1 LQQHTN
7 ISKLQY
13 CSTSP
18 YRRGGGEVVAGN
30 VLTVFSDKKHTINN
44 TNRTTPYIV
53 STTDYDPFGMIMNG
67 RDWNAGEYRFGF
79 NGQEKTDEVSGVGN
93 HLDFKYRGYDPLTGR
108 FWSVDPLFASYPWN
122 STYAFAEN
130 RVIDGIDLE
139 GLEHYHYTLSWK
151 DKSQAPVLTLISK
164 QETAKFLW
172 WEWKLPLNYF
182 VDYLDGSLGNRS
194 FTFGIYGGGFNSNID
209 NTIDNFNYWL
219 KNWKNIKYPIS
230 GGIADFS
237 YVFTSDAAVNLSHVN
252 QSLSIGMQMNLAR
265 SFIKSSN
272 SWKVNNI
279 RLKDKTPQEQ
289 GIVYNYKISNG
300 KIEFT
305 SGMKNNGTFEYIIDQ
320 NGNLILGQKHF
331 YMSGNSV
338 TVKGAGELIMSNGK
352 VTYINGNSGHYKPTP
367 EEINRTSTFF
377 NEKGISTTNLKID
390 NSTH

>member
-1 LQQHTN
+1 LQQSTN
-7 ISKLQY
+7 ISSTFSEY
-13 CSTSP
+13 C
-18 YRRGGGEVVAGN
+18 
-30 VLTVFSDKKHTINN
+30 I
-44 TNRTTPYIV
+44 
-53 STTDYDPFGMIMNG
+53 
-67 RDWNAGEYRFGF
+67 EYYGFGF

-93 HLDFKYRGYDPLTGR
+93 HLDFKYRGYDPQTGR
-108 FWSVDPLFASYPWN
+108 FWSVDPLFKNYPWN

-172 WEWKLPLNYF
+172 WEWKLPLHYF
-182 VDYLDGSLGNRS
+182 VDYPDGSLGNRS
-194 FTFGIYGGGFNSNID
+194 FTFGINGGSFNSNIG

-219 KNWKNIKYPIS
+219 KNWNNIKYPIS

-265 SFIKSSN
+265 SFIKNSN
-272 SWKVNNI
+272 NWKVNNI

-289 GIVYNYKISNG
+289 GIVYNYKINNG

-305 SGMKNNGTFEYIIDQ
+305 NGMKNNGTFEYIIDQ

-390 NSTH
+390 YSTH